1 MFWVK
6 ALLFN
11 TCNGIIAV
19 YLMKTALVIDDDA
32 TFRRETYRLLLSA
45 GWRPLEAEEGE
56 QGVAMA
62 MQHQPDLII
71 CDLLVS
77 RFNGFQLC
85 RMIRAQR
92 HRIRQPVIVVTSSS
106 GYPTDR
112 LNALEVGADRYLVKP
127 FKQETLLRLLEGES
141 LYETES
147 IPKAGSPLPP
157 PSSAPI
163 PPSSQK
169 PFIRFWGVRGS
180 IPVPGPSTV
189 LMGGNT
195 SCVELRADGE
205 IVILDAGSGIR
216 KLGLSLAREFRD
228 QPVNVTIL
236 ITHTHWDH
244 IQGFP
249 FFVPAY
255 HPRNKVRILGY
266 EGARQGLLSTLSS
279 QMESPYFPVSMRQMP
294 SNIEVHELREFEFS
308 IGELRVKAIF
318 VNHPGLCLGYRIFT
332 SAGSVAYLPDHE
344 SYQRMRSQPGMPSA
358 VDQAELMRHTSAKDQ
373 KLVEFLRDVDAL
385 IIDSQYNDEEYQ
397 TRAGWGHGCVDDV
410 VALALMA
417 RARRLFLFH
426 HDPDHDDAQILKML
440 AWARESVSMQ
450 GESLVVDAAC
460 EGLQVALQPEAAP

>member
-1 MFWVK
+1 
-6 ALLFN
+6 
-11 TCNGIIAV
+11 
-19 YLMKTALVIDDDA
+19 MKTALVIDDDA
-32 TFRRETYRLLLSA
+32 AFRRETYRLLLGA
-45 GWRPLEAEEGE
+45 GWRALEAEEGE

-85 RMIRAQR
+85 RTIRAQR

-127 FKQETLLRLLEGES
+127 FKRETLLKLLEGDT

-147 IPKAGSPLPP
+147 IPKAGSPVPP
-157 PSSAPI
+157 PSTAPVT
-163 PPSSQK
+163 PVNHD
-169 PFIRFWGVRGS
+169 PFVRFWGVRGS

-216 KLGLSLAREFRD
+216 KLGLALAREFAD

-249 FFVPAY
+249 FFIPAY
-255 HPRNKVRILGY
+255 NPINKVRILGY
-266 EGARQGLLSTLSS
+266 EGARKGLLSTLSS

-294 SNIEVHELREFEFS
+294 SNIEVKELREFEFS
-308 IGELRVKAIF
+308 IGKLRVQAIF
-318 VNHPGLCLGYRIFT
+318 VNHPGLCLGYRIF
-332 SAGSVAYLPDHE
+332 SSVGSVAYLPDHE
-344 SYQRMRSQPGMPSA
+344 SYQRMRSHSGSVSA
-358 VDQAELMRHTSAKDQ
+358 VDQTELMKHTSAKDQ
-373 KLVEFLRDVDAL
+373 KLVEFLRGVDVL
-385 IIDSQYNDEEYQ
+385 IIDSQYNDEEYK

-417 RARRLFLFH
+417 RVRRLFLFH

-440 AWARESVSMQ
+440 TWARELVSMQ

-460 EGLQVALQPEAAP
+460 EGLQVTLKAVR

>member
-1 MFWVK
+1 
-6 ALLFN
+6 
-11 TCNGIIAV
+11 
-19 YLMKTALVIDDDA
+19 MKTALIIDDDA

-45 GWRPLEAEEGE
+45 GWRAIEAEEGE

-127 FKQETLLRLLEGES
+127 FKQETLLRLLEGEM
-141 LYETES
+141 LYETET
-147 IPKAGSPLPP
+147 IPKAGNPVPP
-157 PSSAPI
+157 PSTEPI
-163 PPSSQK
+163 TPTNHE

-180 IPVPGPSTV
+180 IPVPGPTTV

-216 KLGLSLAREFRD
+216 KLGVALAREFKD
-228 QPVNVTIL
+228 QPINVTIL

-249 FFVPAY
+249 FFIPAY
-255 HPRNKVRILGY
+255 NPNNKVRILGY
-266 EGARQGLLSTLSS
+266 EGARKGLLSTLSS

-294 SNIEVHELREFEFS
+294 SNIEVRELREFEFP
-308 IGELRVKAIF
+308 IGNLRVQATF
-318 VNHPGLCLGYRIFT
+318 VNHPGLCLGYRIFS

-344 SYQRMRSQPGMPSA
+344 SYQRMRSHSA
-358 VDQAELMRHTSAKDQ
+358 NVSPADQGEVMRHTSAKDQ
-373 KLVEFLRDVDAL
+373 KLVEFLQDVDAL
-385 IIDSQYNDEEYQ
+385 IIDSQYNDEEYR

-410 VALALMA
+410 VALALLA

-440 AWARESVSMQ
+440 SWARELVNMQ
-450 GESLVVDAAC
+450 GGGLTVDAAC
-460 EGLQVALQPEAAP
+460 EGLQVLLQAAQEPTPGASTSA

>member
-1 MFWVK
+1 
-6 ALLFN
+6 
-11 TCNGIIAV
+11 
-19 YLMKTALVIDDDA
+19 MKTALIIDDDA
-32 TFRRETYRLLLSA
+32 TFRRETYRLLLGA
-45 GWRPLEAEEGE
+45 GWRAIEAEEGE

-85 RMIRAQR
+85 RTIRAQR
-92 HRIRQPVIVVTSSS
+92 HRIRQPMIVLTSSS

-127 FKQETLLRLLEGES
+127 LKQETLLQLLEGDT
-141 LYETES
+141 LYETDTV
-147 IPKAGSPLPP
+147 PKAGQPAPP
-157 PSSAPI
+157 PSTAPVT
-163 PPSSQK
+163 PMNHD
-169 PFIRFWGVRGS
+169 PFVRFWGVRGS

-216 KLGLSLAREFRD
+216 NLGLALAREFQDRPID
-228 QPVNVTIL
+228 VRIL

-249 FFVPAY
+249 FFIPAY
-255 HPRNKVRILGY
+255 NPNNKVQILGY
-266 EGARQGLLSTLSS
+266 EGARKGLLSTLSS

-294 SNIEVHELREFEFS
+294 SNIEVKELREFEFS
-308 IGELRVKAIF
+308 IGQLRVQAIF
-318 VNHPGLCLGYRIFT
+318 VNHPGLCLGYRIYT

-344 SYQRMRSQPGMPSA
+344 SYQRMRSHAGASSS
-358 VDQAELMRHTSAKDQ
+358 VDQAELMKHTSAKDQ
-373 KLVEFLRDVDAL
+373 KLVEFLRGVDVL
-385 IIDSQYNDEEYQ
+385 IIDSQYNDEEYK

-417 RARRLFLFH
+417 RARQLFLFH
-426 HDPDHDDAQILKML
+426 HDPDHDDAEVLRML
-440 AWARESVSMQ
+440 AWARELVSMQ

-460 EGLQVALQPEAAP
+460 EGHKVTLKAKAQQPAF